1 MSMGESILT
10 WYKKINAILKVLL
23 VPLAILGCALW
34 LIGNLAHWK
43 TLVMFIFGL
52 IVGCVLFYFLG
63 QPLIEWITSFS
74 IVRV

>member
-1 MSMGESILT
+1 MGENILN
-10 WYKKINAILKVLL
+10 WYKKINAGLRVIL
-23 VPLAILGCALW
+23 VPIAILGCVLW
-34 LIGNLAHWK
+34 LIGNLAQWK

-63 QPLIEWITSFS
+63 QPLIEWINSFT